1 MRYRACFLLVTAF
14 FVTMNVLLWRS
25 EFGGRGHLGTPVPAQ
40 LVWEKVLTSPDNSF
54 LEIRHHGVKI
64 GRAHWAANI
73 IEELPDEEAL
83 FDELSPE
90 GMVKQLTGYDLD
102 FDGSVSLDDL
112 TRLRFNFNLK
122 LATNQSWREMSFK
135 LSMKPVSWEVQASAL
150 TQSAHFSMEEDAERI
165 ERSFTFADLKNPEK
179 LIRELGGP
187 ALPAALAAFGVP
199 LPSANTNAPL
209 SMALRWEAHHD
220 RLKLGSNQIRVYR
233 LEARLFDRFKATL
246 FVSPV
251 GEILRMELPDEI
263 ILANDAL
270 TTL

>member
-1 MRYRACFLLVTAF
+1 MRYRVYFLLVTAF

-25 EFGGRGHLGTPVPAQ
+25 EFGGRGQAGTPVPAA

-64 GRAHWAANI
+64 GRAHWAASI
-73 IEELPDEEAL
+73 GEELALETENFEELA
-83 FDELSPE
+83 PE
-90 GMVKQLTGYDLD
+90 GMVKRLTGYSLD
-102 FDGSVSLDDL
+102 FDGTISLDDL
-112 TRLRFNFNLK
+112 SRLRFNLNLK
-122 LATNQSWREMSFK
+122 LDTNQNWREFSLK
-135 LSMKPVSWEVQASAL
+135 LSMKPMSWEVQSSAEKQ
-150 TQSAHFSMEEDAERI
+150 TVRFIAEEDAEKT
-165 ERSFTFADLKNPEK
+165 ERTYAFADLRNPEK

-187 ALPAALAAFGVP
+187 MLPGALAAFGVP
-199 LPSANTNAPL
+199 LPQANPGSVSL
-209 SMALRWEAHHD
+209 ALKWEAHND
-220 RLKLGSNQIRVYR
+220 RLKVGSNQIRVYR

-263 ILANDAL
+263 ILTNDAL